1 MRTEIKKDRR
11 IEDRRWDVLA
21 GRLLRATENCRRVEE
36 RRLSKDIQ
44 ADGHYIGC
52 RTHTVVYAK
61 RG

>member
-1 MRTEIKKDRR
+1 MRTEIKRDRR

-44 ADGHYIGC
+44 ADGGC

>member
-44 ADGHYIGC
+44 ADGGC